1 MINLNTNNRIVLTNN
16 LFFAIIFL
24 KMDVEKF
31 ATHLKVC
38 TVCMYAFIVDVCRAH
53 EAYETNKKKMALNFL

>member
-16 LFFAIIFL
+16 LSFAIIFL

-38 TVCMYAFIVDVCRAH
+38 TVCMHSLSMYAELTKHMKQIKR
-53 EAYETNKKKMALNFL
+53 KWP